1 MEEIIQKY
9 HSYTSDERALK
20 FVKPKKK
27 YTGML

>member
-9 HSYTSDERALK
+9 HFYSENERALK